1 MINIFLLNNIMESIK
16 ELLKQ
21 VQDLME
27 SPELNQKL
35 KEIKDV
41 IKKKNEAAKKCDP
54 LSDIEFIDGIVKP
67 SASRR

>member
-1 MINIFLLNNIMESIK
+1 MESIK

-41 IKKKNEAAKKCDP
+41 IKKKNEDLKKKK
-54 LSDIEFIDGIVKP
+54 DIGEK
-67 SASRR
+67 